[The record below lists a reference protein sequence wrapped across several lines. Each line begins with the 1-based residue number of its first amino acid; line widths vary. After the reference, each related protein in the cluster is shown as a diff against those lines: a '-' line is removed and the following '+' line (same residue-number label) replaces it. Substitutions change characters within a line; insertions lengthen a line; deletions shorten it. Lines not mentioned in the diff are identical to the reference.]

1 MILDNLSYTDTI
13 FAPHLEQTERADILR
28 VKIERDAK
36 SGSTVYT
43 DFKKAIESKVE
54 GLEKQL
60 EDIRNM
66 VGPDIVEALEKGEDL
81 TQRVTSGELRA
92 AFNAFYAI
100 GDKMLGQFA
109 EVAADAGKLQ
119 TVVHVVLTAEED
131 STVEPVNV
139 QSAMS
144 MLAMQSLSGIIGDA
158 NSDSEKLKREI
169 DTLRADADS
178 ILERRVAHEKKLMR
192 DVVIKQVLTGAGTE
206 LDAPQKAAFTRKK
219 PAPRP

>member
-43 DFKKAIESKVE
+43 DFKKAIEGKVE
-54 GLEKQL
+54 GLEKRL

-66 VGPDIVEALEKGEDL
+66 VGPDIVDAMEKGEDL
-81 TQRVTSGELRA
+81 SHNVTSSELRR
-92 AFNAFYAI
+92 AFNDFFTI
-100 GDKMLGQFA
+100 GAKMLSQFA
-109 EVAADAGKLQ
+109 EVAQDAGKLQ
-119 TVVHVVLTAEED
+119 TVVHVVVTAEED
-131 STVEPVNV
+131 SSVENIKA
-139 QSAMS
+139 QSGMS
-144 MLAMQSLSGIIGDA
+144 MLAMQSLSGIINDA
-158 NSDSEKLKREI
+158 QNDSEKLKREI
-169 DTLRADADS
+169 ETLRADADG
-178 ILERRVAHEKKLMR
+178 ILKYRVEYEQKLVR

-219 PAPRP
+219 AQPKP